1 MFEQPG
7 DNVEKDRS
15 KLVMLMSGV
24 AVAAVIV
31 LIVMVTSFC
40 KGAGRVE
47 MALPG
52 SPEFDS
58 YANNI
63 KIELKDDDKIV
74 GERDLNKVVHYA
86 RLVCSVTNAGDKELI
101 GLQLKGVAFGFN
113 NETLREKVVTV
124 IPGSYGDIGPGETVK
139 VEVSMEPIPDPA
151 TINNFR
157 VEVAGLKVD
166 SD

>member
-15 KLVMLMSGV
+15 KLVMIMSGV

-40 KGAGRVE
+40 KGSGRIE

-58 YANNI
+58 YVNNI
-63 KIELKDDDKIV
+63 KIELTDDNKIV

-86 RLVCSVTNAGDKELI
+86 RLICSVTNAGDKELI

-124 IPGSYGDIGPGETVK
+124 IPGPYGDIGAGETIR

-157 VEVAGLKVD
+157 VEVAGLKID